1 MTPLMDDVDQRKAF
15 LAAIIDSSDDAIISK
30 SLNSIITSWNKA
42 AERMFGYT
50 EEEVMGKHIFLIIPK
65 ELQGEEEMIIANLRQ
80 GKRIEHFQ
88 TTRVTKSGHR
98 LQISLTISPIRND
111 GGDVI
116 GASKIARDI
125 TRQRRN
131 EQTIQRY
138 MHQLEVINEVGKKIA
153 TKLDTNSIMDLL
165 ISSTTLLSD
174 AEFGTFFYRRKDQKG
189 SFTIHHANKG
199 LPSQFFE
206 GSNALRNTPADIFED
221 TGVIHHNLNGSG
233 SPRRLFPF
241 DDVFQSGLIQ
251 SYLVIPVHSQHG
263 EVAGKLFFAHHES
276 HRFSEENIRT
286 VQGIAALAS
295 IALDNANL
303 YDELHLLNA
312 RKDEFIG
319 FASHELKTPL
329 TTLLGYVD
337 LLKKQPE
344 NLSTYLARI
353 EKQALRLKTLISDLL
368 DISQIHSGD
377 FVLKYSEI
385 TLGALLKESLD
396 SIKHETHDIQVEF
409 PGKDIRLIID
419 KEKLV
424 QVICNIFG
432 NAMKYSDP
440 KTTIRV
446 FTHLLDDQVEIVVQD
461 QGSGITEEDLPN
473 IFKQYYRSAKITGIP
488 GMGLGLYISREIIK
502 KHRGDIIASSDGQG
516 STFRILL
523 PLPSESRQTVTNQ
536 RLSTII

>member
-1 MTPLMDDVDQRKAF
+1 MTPPIDDSEKRKAF
-15 LAAIIDSSDDAIISK
+15 FAAIIDSSDDAIISK

-42 AERMFGYT
+42 AERMFGYA
-50 EEEVMGKHIFLIIPK
+50 EEEVVGKHIFLIIPK
-65 ELQGEEEMIIANLRQ
+65 DLQSEEEMIIANLRQ

-88 TTRVTKSGHR
+88 TIRVTKSGQR
-98 LQISLTISPIRND
+98 LHISLTISPIRND
-111 GGDVI
+111 RGEII

-153 TKLDTNSIMDLL
+153 TKLDTDSIMNLL
-165 ISSTTLLSD
+165 ISSTSQLSD
-174 AEFGTFFYRRKDQKG
+174 AEFGTFFYRRKDAKG
-189 SFTIHHANKG
+189 SFSVHHASKG
-199 LPSQFFE
+199 LPSQLFE
-206 GSNALRNTPADIFED
+206 GSFAIRNTPDSIFEGA
-221 TGVIHHNLNGSG
+221 GVVHCNLNGSDSQRG
-233 SPRRLFPF
+233 LFPF
-241 DDVFQSGLIQ
+241 DDIFQSGLIQ
-251 SYLVIPVHSQHG
+251 SYLVIPVLSQQG
-263 EVAGKLFFAHHES
+263 EVVGKLFFAHHES

-337 LLKKQPE
+337 LVKKQPE
-344 NLSTYLARI
+344 NLDSYLPRI

-377 FVLKYSEI
+377 FILKYSET
-385 TLGALLKESLD
+385 TLKTLLKESLD
-396 SIKHETHDIQVEF
+396 SIKHETHDIQLEL
-409 PGKDIRLIID
+409 PEEDIQLIID
-419 KEKLV
+419 KEKIL
-424 QVICNIFG
+424 QVISNILG

-440 KTTIRV
+440 NTSVRV
-446 FTHLLDDQVEIVVQD
+446 FTRLNDPLIEIVVRD

-488 GMGLGLYISREIIK
+488 GMGLGLYISREIMK
-502 KHRGDIIASSDGQG
+502 KHRGDILASSDGQG

-523 PLPSESRQTVTNQ
+523 PLPTQSHLPAANQ
-536 RLSTII
+536 QLSATI